1 MSIAPIQKITKIW
14 VRQDLVMLISN
25 FPGTEHHLISFR
37 KRGSCFWIKCSWTNW
52 NIFRNRGICWRKPLQ
67 CWCYVALH
75 WSTQVTTTLTT
86 NGGDNSI
93 DNIWWW
99 QQYWQ
104 TSQYRA
110 NLWLCWL
117 GWWPTI
123 RILALPLLKK
133 SSQRCVPSW
142 WMVSGWSSHHHHQHN
157 HYHQP
162 LGASTVSQPNAW
174 RPSTELTSTPST
186 QEPHRW
192 EEGSPE
198 NMQRAL
204 NHLFCRK
211 ELYVQ
216 CLCPRL

>member
-1 MSIAPIQKITKIW
+1 MGVAFEPSVPELIEIFSGTVGFVGGNRCSADAMSRCT
-14 VRQDLVMLISN
+14 D
-25 FPGTEHHLISFR
+25 
-37 KRGSCFWIKCSWTNW
+37 
-52 NIFRNRGICWRKPLQ
+52 PLR
-67 CWCYVALH
+67 
-75 WSTQVTTTLTT
+75 
-86 NGGDNSI
+86 
-93 DNIWWW
+93 W

-142 WMVSGWSSHHHHQHN
+142 WMVSGWSSHHHHHQHN

-192 EEGSPE
+192 GEGSPE
-198 NMQRAL
+198 KHANFAKGR
-204 NHLFCRK
+204 
-211 ELYVQ
+211 
-216 CLCPRL
+216 

>member
-1 MSIAPIQKITKIW
+1 MRMPPSKKITKRFGWGTI
-14 VRQDLVMLISN
+14 LVIFLARIKQLIA
-25 FPGTEHHLISFR
+25 FR
-37 KRGSCFWIKCSWTNW
+37 KRGSRFWIKCSWTNW

-75 WSTQVTTTLTT
+75 WSAQVTTTLTT
-86 NGGDNSI
+86 NCGG
-93 DNIWWW
+93 

-110 NLWLCWL
+110 YLWLCWL
-117 GWWPTI
+117 GWWPTT

-142 WMVSGWSSHHHHQHN
+142 WMGSGWSSYHHHHHQHNHWHN

-162 LGASTVSQPNAW
+162 LGASTVSQLNAW
-174 RPSTELTSTPST
+174 RPSTEPTSTPST

-192 EEGSPE
+192 G
-198 NMQRAL
+198 AGVK
-204 NHLFCRK
+204 HAK
-211 ELYVQ
+211 GVK
-216 CLCPRL
+216 